1 MLTLPQNITLQTL
14 VTCARDKWLP
24 DILHRLKV
32 DPRDKPAVKTAKDI
46 WYRDTL
52 HAACGCRS
60 TKDMNSG
67 RDMERACAAFEA
79 LIGESF
85 EWQTKAAEGDL
96 RRAIDSVNRVNAS
109 YFEGK
114 FKGQPRAFG
123 DYLRGI
129 AKQRLGLAEAPELIT
144 LSDQD
149 MNGVIRAACIDASR
163 WSNRA
168 AA

>member
-14 VTCARDKWLP
+14 VTRARDKWLP

-32 DPRDKPAVKTAKDI
+32 EPGDKPAIKAAKDK

-60 TKDMNSG
+60 TKDMNAG

-96 RRAIDSVNRVNAS
+96 RRAIESVNRINPS
-109 YFEGK
+109 YFVGK
-114 FKGQPRAFG
+114 FKGQPRAFEE
-123 DYLRGI
+123 YLRGI

-149 MNGVIRAACIDASR
+149 MAGVIRAACIDANR
-163 WSNRA
+163 WTKRA